1 MDCMELKPILLE
13 YVDGERDASI
23 CQNFIEHTK
32 SCSDCLNRYNFE
44 VKFRDFYKAGLKP
57 EPASAELKNRVR
69 VGIENSASKVSWGEK
84 IGLFLFGKPVAWAG
98 PALAGVLVV
107 LLILAYSF
115 FKEKNHTIVAEFV
128 EEHEEYLEQGF
139 PLQITSDN
147 PQEVD
152 AWFKEKVGYDP
163 SISDIAGQDFVL
175 MGGMTVEMWH
185 KKVAC
190 VCLKKKDVWVSWF
203 VLPDDKLPIPQIQK
217 IQKGDK
223 ELYFTQEDKFNL
235 VLWKEKG
242 KLFSLVS
249 ELNLDELINLA
260 SIT

>member
-1 MDCMELKPILLE
+1 MLE
-13 YVDGERDASI
+13 YVDGERDAAT
-23 CQNFIEHTK
+23 CQDFLEHTK
-32 SCSDCLNRYNFE
+32 SCPDCLNRYNFE
-44 VKFRDFYKAGLKP
+44 VNFRSFFKSGLKP
-57 EPASAELKNRVR
+57 EPASAQLRNRVR
-69 VGIENSASKVSWGEK
+69 VGIENLSSKVSWSERV
-84 IGLFLFGKPVAWAG
+84 GLFLFGKPVAWAG
-98 PALAGVLVV
+98 PALAGVFVI

-115 FKEKNHTIVAEFV
+115 FKEKDHTMVAEFV

-147 PQEVD
+147 PQAVN
-152 AWFKEKVGYDP
+152 AWFKDKVGYDP
-163 SISDIAGQDFVL
+163 EISSLAGHDFVL

-203 VLPDDKLPIPQIQK
+203 VLPDDKLQIPQIQK
-217 IQKGDK
+217 IQKGEK
-223 ELYFTQEDKFNL
+223 ELYFTQQDKFNL
-235 VLWKEKG
+235 VLWREKG
-242 KLFSLVS
+242 KFFSLVS